1 MLTKH
6 VSFFLQTSSK
16 FIKLVMLCTEEA
28 SEEFAQIRKRKN
40 ERVSSYYTANFA
52 YIKDLKNYS
61 LSELLQK
68 QHTALYMFLRSPDS
82 RMQFLMSFLG
92 IKS

>member
-1 MLTKH
+1 
-6 VSFFLQTSSK
+6 
-16 FIKLVMLCTEEA
+16 MLCTEEA
-28 SEEFAQIRKRKN
+28 SEEFAQMRKRNKMKLFQLYP
-40 ERVSSYYTANFA
+40 VNFA
-52 YIKDLKNYS
+52 FKKDLKNYS

-92 IKS
+92 NKILAQPLLLDGFEPKSNDMIL